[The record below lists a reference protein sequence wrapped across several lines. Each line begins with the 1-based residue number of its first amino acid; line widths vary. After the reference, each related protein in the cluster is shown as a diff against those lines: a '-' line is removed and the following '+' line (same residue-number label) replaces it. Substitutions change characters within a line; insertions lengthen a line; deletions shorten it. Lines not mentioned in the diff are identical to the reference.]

1 MSLFMI
7 CASVMV
13 IVFSQVLSR
22 QKRFFFSCCG
32 VDLFQVVQD
41 VEDVDDGDGN
51 DDNDDA
57 GCAAG
62 PGPHH
67 ARPAHQPHLPQTQRQ
82 GRGGTEAEAIEDA
95 EEDLII

>member
-1 MSLFMI
+1 
-7 CASVMV
+7 MV

-41 VEDVDDGDGN
+41 VDDGN
-51 DDNDDA
+51 DA

-67 ARPAHQPHLPQTQRQ
+67 ARPAHQPHFPQTQRQ

-95 EEDLII
+95 EEDLMI

>member
-1 MSLFMI
+1 MLLFMI
-7 CASVMV
+7 CTS
-13 IVFSQVLSR
+13 VFSQVLSR

-41 VEDVDDGDGN
+41 VEDVDDGN
-51 DDNDDA
+51 DA

-67 ARPAHQPHLPQTQRQ
+67 ARPAHQPHLPQTQHQ

>member
-1 MSLFMI
+1 
-7 CASVMV
+7 MV
-13 IVFSQVLSR
+13 TVFSQVLSR

-32 VDLFQVVQD
+32 VDLFQVFQD
-41 VEDVDDGDGN
+41 VEDVVDGN
-51 DDNDDA
+51 DNTDA

-82 GRGGTEAEAIEDA
+82 GRGGIEAEAIEDA

>member
-13 IVFSQVLSR
+13 TVFSQVLSR

-82 GRGGTEAEAIEDA
+82 GRGGTETEAIEDA
-95 EEDLII
+95 EEDQII